1 MLDLKTEILEGF
13 TVFFIVFFFQ
23 NYCKKISGFDLFF
36 ENSVV
41 KIYPFATLCWVNKD
55 ENT

>member
-1 MLDLKTEILEGF
+1 MLDPKTEILEGF
-13 TVFFIVFFFQ
+13 TIFFFFQ

-41 KIYPFATLCWVNKD
+41 KIYLFATLCWVNKD
-55 ENT
+55 ENM